1 MTCTG
6 HRSPVPHEGAL
17 RMDAVWLKSYPPE
30 VDPHPAIPEGS
41 VAQLIR
47 DCCRTYA
54 TSEAYWSMGRSI
66 TFGETYALATRV
78 ARWLTAQGVRP
89 GDRVAIM
96 LPNVL
101 AFPVVTYGAL
111 LAGAVVVN
119 VNPMYTPRELAHQLL
134 DAGARTMFAW
144 EPALVAVHRCADET
158 GLERVVVVTPAA
170 LLGALDAP
178 PKAASL
184 DSREFFLESVLAAGS
199 TGPEPDMPP
208 PDPLRAVMLQ
218 YTGGTTGVSKGALL
232 TERNV
237 RAALAQQ
244 LAWTGPFMA
253 RVRHPHRRVVAMPLY
268 HIAALMA
275 GMYRAL
281 VDGSCSLLI
290 ADPRNIDG
298 FVDTL
303 ASQRFTVM
311 GGVNTLY
318 NALANHPRIGTV
330 DFSHCV
336 FSGAGATATQ
346 QAVVDRWRAISGMSI
361 VEGYGMTETC
371 CYISQQALD
380 GRPFDGS
387 VGLPLPLT
395 EISVR
400 DSADQEVPLGEPG
413 EVCIRGPQ
421 VMAAYWNRPDETA
434 RVMTTDGFLR
444 TGDIGSVDSDGYLRL
459 SERKKDMILVSG
471 FNVFPTEIEGV
482 LLKHPKVLEAAVIA
496 SPDEHSGEVPVAFVV
511 RRDPSL
517 DREELITFM
526 ADMLTAYKRPKR
538 IEFRDSLPKSPVGKI
553 LRRVL
558 RDEDQSGSA
567 S

>member
-1 MTCTG
+1 
-6 HRSPVPHEGAL
+6 
-17 RMDAVWLKSYPPE
+17 MDAIWLKSYPPN
-30 VDPHPAIPEGS
+30 VDPNPAIPEGS
-41 VAQLIR
+41 VPGLIR
-47 DCCRTYA
+47 DCCRA
-54 TSEAYWSMGRSI
+54 FGPAEAFWSMGRSI
-66 TFGETYALATRV
+66 TYAETYHLAERV
-78 ARWLTAQGVRP
+78 ARWLRARGLRP

-101 AFPVVTYGAL
+101 AFPVTTYGAL

-119 VNPMYTPRELAHQLL
+119 VNPLYTPRELQHQLA
-134 DAGARTMFAW
+134 DAGARMLIAW
-144 EPALVAVHRCADET
+144 APAMPTVERCAQE
-158 GLERVVVVTPAA
+158 LELDTVIVVSPQS

-178 PKAASL
+178 APIPSRPP
-184 DSREFFLESVLAAGS
+184 REFPLEAVLAEGASG
-199 TGPEPDMPP
+199 
-208 PDPLRAVMLQ
+208 PDPLFPPADPDRPVMLQ
-218 YTGGTTGVSKGALL
+218 YTGGTTGVSKGAVL

-237 RAALAQQ
+237 RASLAQQ
-244 LAWTGPFMA
+244 LAWTGPFLSDSDG
-253 RVRHPHRRVVAMPLY
+253 PQRRILAMPLY

-281 VDGSCSLLI
+281 VDGSSAILI
-290 ADPRNIDG
+290 ADPRNIDS

-318 NALANHPRIGTV
+318 NALGHHPRIGTV
-330 DFSHCV
+330 DFSHCR
-336 FSGAGATATQ
+336 FSMAGATATQ
-346 QAVVDRWRAISGMSI
+346 QAVVNRWQAVSGRSI
-361 VEGYGMTETC
+361 IEGYGMTETC

-395 EISVR
+395 ELSIR
-400 DSADQEVPLGEPG
+400 GADDREAAPGEQG

-421 VMAAYWNRPDETA
+421 VMAGYWNRPDETA
-434 RVMTTDGFLR
+434 RVMTEDGFLR
-444 TGDIGSVDSDGYLRL
+444 TGDIGCVDAGGYLRL

-482 LLKHPKVLEAAVIA
+482 LLSHPQVAEAAVIA
-496 SPDEHSGEVPVAFVV
+496 TSDAHSGQVPVAYVI

-517 DREELITFM
+517 DREALM
-526 ADMLTAYKRPKR
+526 AYLADNLTPYKRPKR
-538 IEFRDSLPKSPVGKI
+538 IEFRDTLPKSPVGKI

-558 RDEDQSGSA
+558 REEDAGASGSA
-567 S
+567 